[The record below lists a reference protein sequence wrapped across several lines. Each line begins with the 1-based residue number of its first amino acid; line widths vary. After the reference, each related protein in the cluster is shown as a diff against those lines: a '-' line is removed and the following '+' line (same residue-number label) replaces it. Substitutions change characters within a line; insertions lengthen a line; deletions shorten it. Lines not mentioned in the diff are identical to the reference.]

1 MKIVSVDK
9 VVIYPE
15 HVIELKKLG
24 EVIVYNDIPDEKEG
38 MKRIQDADIVI
49 DDWYSMPT
57 HVIASA
63 TKLKMICVAATGYE
77 WVDLNETKKR
87 NIIVSNSPCYG
98 TEAVAEHSIGL
109 LLHSI
114 RKASQAE
121 REIMDGKWTPAKFKG
136 KELKEKILGIIGY
149 GSIGRRVAEIAKKGF
164 DMKIIYIN
172 SKSSRIEFENL
183 LRESD
188 FISINTPLTEQT
200 KGMISKKEFDLMK
213 RGVCIINTG
222 RGEVLDEK
230 LLIDNLKSGKVF
242 AAGLDVFSKEPIEK
256 ESLFIN
262 NPNISLT
269 PHIGF
274 NTEEAEYSL
283 SQIVVDNIK
292 NFVDGH
298 PINLIS

>member
-1 MKIVSVDK
+1 
-9 VVIYPE
+9 
-15 HVIELKKLG
+15 
-24 EVIVYNDIPDEKEG
+24 
-38 MKRIQDADIVI
+38 
-49 DDWYSMPT
+49 
-57 HVIASA
+57 
-63 TKLKMICVAATGYE
+63 
-77 WVDLNETKKR
+77 
-87 NIIVSNSPCYG
+87 
-98 TEAVAEHSIGL
+98 
-109 LLHSI
+109 
-114 RKASQAE
+114 
-121 REIMDGKWTPAKFKG
+121 MDGKWTPTKFKG

-222 RGEVLDEK
+222 RGAVLDEK